1 MSNMTAILAIAYR
14 HWTINTVT
22 KLVKCNHTNN
32 VAILYVNF
40 KNIIQYIA
48 NIYHDMQI
56 QIILILY
63 YTVHEDRLIE
73 NL

>member
-1 MSNMTAILAIAYR
+1 MSNKTAILAIAYR
-14 HWTINTVT
+14 HWPINTVT
-22 KLVKCNHTNN
+22 KFVKCNHANI
-32 VAILYVNF
+32 VAILHINL

-63 YTVHEDRLIE
+63 YTLHEEI
-73 NL
+73 

>member
-1 MSNMTAILAIAYR
+1 MTAICAIAYR

-22 KLVKCNHTNN
+22 KFVKCNHTNN
-32 VAILYVNF
+32 VAILHINL

-63 YTVHEDRLIE
+63 YTLHAEI
-73 NL
+73 